1 MGRLS
6 KTARASL
13 GQRGEKGQVRVCPEC
28 EAELVPTKVMGGT
41 GIAKGMYWITDK
53 ETCGKQ
59 GCMYELTPESLQRQ
73 RSAG

>member
-28 EAELVPTKVMGGT
+28 GAELVPTKVMGGP
-41 GIAKGMYWITDK
+41 GIAKGMYWVSDSG
-53 ETCGKQ
+53 GKK
-59 GCMYELTPESLQRQ
+59 GCICDLTPESLQRQ
-73 RSAG
+73 RSSG